1 MPKHAAEE
9 GGEEEESSQPALRF
23 TPGSDVCKALMDR
36 YGKSSAPQHRHLC
49 ASAAAIRSI
58 LQEEGLPLTPTLY
71 FAAVITAMRDADAS
85 DHGAVATFSAFLA
98 ILLPFV
104 PSESLP
110 PCKTK
115 DAAGVLAA
123 RLQDSATE
131 LPTGA
136 VRSIVKS
143 LGVLVLQMDLEDWF
157 SFKLPLQVL
166 VALTVDKRPK
176 VRRSAQ
182 VSVEKVFEVF
192 KSFGI
197 IKKSSK
203 VMLSLYKKY
212 ISLAAEMCT
221 TEMSGVTDLK
231 ELPKSEHP
239 EIIHML
245 IVLKLI
251 VPYLS
256 EKVRME
262 IFSDAQR
269 FLSCASSSLTRHV
282 IELVDSLIQQ
292 TEANILLTESDKI
305 IFAFTSYL
313 SSTEKNPDE
322 TIVSRLKLLRNLL
335 NKLHTFQPTIWISK
349 LPLVFM
355 SVKEYL
361 DADDDISEVVAEILK
376 DLINVQIDL
385 SLSLPTANQS
395 CDNIEHSNYQKKK
408 RIEHSSPEIS
418 AIVNIISSIKS
429 LLDACTSPTGHML
442 GVISVLFLKLGKM
455 SNLFMTDILLK
466 LSRYARKADANSPSM
481 ESAPSFGGAR
491 SLHDWSSFS
500 SHPGSAAV
508 SKSKKWSF
516 VGGFASSS
524 SVSKLLCECIGSAV
538 TALGHEVFIS
548 IPLSFNENK
557 FTISNIWMIP
567 ILKKNMRGASL
578 QFFME
583 HIFPLVKCVQQACA
597 EVTSTRLQQ
606 RLKTYVRQLWDLLPA
621 FCHYPTDTSES
632 FDSLAKTLLDLIKND
647 SSLHEVISI
656 SLQTLVMENLGVL
669 QAKQDMNQHAMVDSL
684 GLKSSN
690 KSQSFAIEYTKETA
704 SKNIEALTSNSMV
717 LIQTLADVFF
727 GAPPE
732 KHAVLKDAIE
742 SLSSLVRSDD
752 LHKFFLSLL
761 KKFDQFNTLEKS
773 NKLCENDTENA
784 DKKEENKETSTTEKI
799 QERCL
804 VVKLVSSFI
813 QASNGDLVNLIFD
826 FIKSS
831 LLATDTTNKADELF
845 ALRKIIEKHNW
856 FCAARTDD
864 LIHLLHSLENLGD
877 YKAETC
883 RISCYHLLLVH
894 IIKMNVE
901 ESNAKAFLI
910 LNDIILILKSKKAS
924 RKLAYDVLLATS
936 SSLKDCHSDNSQS
949 DLRRLFVMVMGYLS
963 SESTHIMSGA
973 VSALSLLIYN
983 DAEFCLSV
991 PNLIPSVL
999 FLLQSNSNEVIKAAL
1014 GFVKVLVSSVKLEN
1028 LNNLVPDILKGILP
1042 WSEVTKYHF
1051 RSKVVVILD
1060 ILIRKCGLE
1069 AVDRNSPKKY
1079 KIFLKSI
1086 HQARKNK
1093 KKHSGSAKDEAKS
1106 NSKDLAYKRGK
1117 KRTRNEIEEK
1127 GPGLG
1132 SKSERGREKKQRT
1145 NAYIANRAQKPV
1157 DRSRHRHAPDRTT
1170 MDKNRTI
1177 MFKLFFLCLG
1187 RSRSICFKFQN
1198 AKLTTLL
1205 ASSRCSLDL
1214 IAVVYELA
1222 HIAWNQL
1229 ESFTPHKIV
1238 VMSSFPNKK
1247 KQRQALSVIITIS
1260 ERSTEEHMFK
1270 STACS
1275 SHVSSDISIGE
1286 LYTSQDCG
1294 DDFRK
1299 VKDRIRR

>member
-9 GGEEEESSQPALRF
+9 GGEEEESSQPALRLA
-23 TPGSDVCKALMDR
+23 PGSDVCTALMDR

-58 LQEEGLPLTPTLY
+58 LQEEGLPLAPTPY

-85 DHGAVATFSAFLA
+85 DHGAVATLSAFLA

-110 PCKTK
+110 PHKAK
-115 DAAGVLAA
+115 DAAGVLSA
-123 RLQDSATE
+123 RLQDSAAE

-143 LGVLVLQMDLEDWF
+143 LGVLVLRMDLEDWI

-182 VSVEKVFEVF
+182 VSVEKVFEAF

-197 IKKSSK
+197 IKKASK
-203 VMLSLYKKY
+203 VLLSLYKKY
-212 ISLAAEMCT
+212 ISLAAEMGT
-221 TEMSGVTDLK
+221 TEMSGETDFK

-245 IVLKLI
+245 IALKLI

-262 IFSDAQR
+262 IFSDAHR

-282 IELVDSLIQQ
+282 IELVDSLVQQ
-292 TEANILLTESDKI
+292 TETKILLTESDKI

-313 SSTEKNPDE
+313 SSSEKNPDE

-349 LPLVFM
+349 LPVVFM
-355 SVKEYL
+355 SVKGYL
-361 DADDDISEVVAEILK
+361 DADNDISEVVAEILK

-385 SLSLPTANQS
+385 GLSLPTANQS
-395 CDNIEHSNYQKKK
+395 CDNIEHS
-408 RIEHSSPEIS
+408 SPENC

-429 LLDACTSPTGHML
+429 LLDACSTPTRHML

-455 SNLFMTDILLK
+455 SNIFMKDILLK
-466 LSRYARKADANSPSM
+466 LSRYTRKADASSPSM
-481 ESAPSFGGAR
+481 ES
-491 SLHDWSSFS
+491 
-500 SHPGSAAV
+500 
-508 SKSKKWSF
+508 
-516 VGGFASSS
+516 
-524 SVSKLLCECIGSAV
+524 LCECIGSAV
-538 TALGHEVFIS
+538 TAMGHEVFIL
-548 IPLSFNENK
+548 IPLSFNEHK

-578 QFFME
+578 HFFME

-597 EVTSTRLQQ
+597 EVTSARLQQ
-606 RLKTYVRQLWDLLPA
+606 RLRTYVRQLWDLLPA
-621 FCHYPTDTSES
+621 FCHYPTDTSEN
-632 FDSLAKTLLDLIKND
+632 FDSLAKILLDLIKND
-647 SSLHEVISI
+647 SSLHEAISI
-656 SLQTLVMENLGVL
+656 SLQTLVMENLSVL
-669 QAKQDMNQHAMVDSL
+669 QANQDVNQHAMVDSL
-684 GLKSSN
+684 ALESSH
-690 KSQSFAIEYTKETA
+690 KSQSFTIEYTKETA
-704 SKNIEALTSNSMV
+704 SKNIEALKSNSMV

-727 GAPPE
+727 CAPPE
-732 KHAVLKDAIE
+732 KHAFLKDAIE
-742 SLSSLVRSDD
+742 SLSSLVKSDD

-761 KKFDQFNTLEKS
+761 KKFDLLNTLEES
-773 NKLCENDTENA
+773 NKLCEGDTENA
-784 DKKEENKETSTTEKI
+784 DKKETSTTEKS

-813 QASNGDLVNLIFD
+813 QASDGDLVNLIFD
-826 FIKSS
+826 FIKLS

-856 FCAARTDD
+856 FCVARTDD
-864 LIHLLHSLENLGD
+864 LIHLLHSLEVLGD
-877 YKAETC
+877 YKAETY

-894 IIKMNVE
+894 IIKKNVE

-924 RKLAYDVLLATS
+924 RKLAYDMLLATS
-936 SSLKDCHSDNSQS
+936 SSLKDCHSGNSQP

-999 FLLQSNSNEVIKAAL
+999 FLLQSKSNEVIKAAL

-1028 LNNLVPDILKGILP
+1028 LINLVPDILKGILP

-1069 AVDRNSPKKY
+1069 AVDHNSPKKY
-1079 KIFLKSI
+1079 KVFLKSI

-1106 NSKDLAYKRGK
+1106 NSKDLASKRGK
-1117 KRTRNEIEEK
+1117 KRTHNEIEEK

-1132 SKSERGREKKQRT
+1132 SKSENGREKKQRT
-1145 NAYIANRAQKPV
+1145 NNAYSANRVQKSV
-1157 DRSRHRHAPDRTT
+1157 DSSRHRRAPDRMA
-1170 MDKNRTI
+1170 MDKNRRIGKKNFNQKT
-1177 MFKLFFLCLG
+1177 KEVP
-1187 RSRSICFKFQN
+1187 RVQ
-1198 AKLTTLL
+1198 AK
-1205 ASSRCSLDL
+1205 R
-1214 IAVVYELA
+1214 
-1222 HIAWNQL
+1222 
-1229 ESFTPHKIV
+1229 
-1238 VMSSFPNKK
+1238 
-1247 KQRQALSVIITIS
+1247 
-1260 ERSTEEHMFK
+1260 K
-1270 STACS
+1270 S
-1275 SHVSSDISIGE
+1275 
-1286 LYTSQDCG
+1286 QM
-1294 DDFRK
+1294 
-1299 VKDRIRR
+1299 RRRAR

>member
-481 ESAPSFGGAR
+481 ES
-491 SLHDWSSFS
+491 
-500 SHPGSAAV
+500 
-508 SKSKKWSF
+508 
-516 VGGFASSS
+516 
-524 SVSKLLCECIGSAV
+524 LCECIGSAV

-1177 MFKLFFLCLG
+1177 SKKNFNQKTKEVP
-1187 RSRSICFKFQN
+1187 RVQ
-1198 AKLTTLL
+1198 AK
-1205 ASSRCSLDL
+1205 R
-1214 IAVVYELA
+1214 
-1222 HIAWNQL
+1222 
-1229 ESFTPHKIV
+1229 
-1238 VMSSFPNKK
+1238 
-1247 KQRQALSVIITIS
+1247 
-1260 ERSTEEHMFK
+1260 K
-1270 STACS
+1270 S
-1275 SHVSSDISIGE
+1275 
-1286 LYTSQDCG
+1286 Q
-1294 DDFRK
+1294 
-1299 VKDRIRR
+1299 IRRTG